1 MGAKLFVN
9 LPVLSLGE
17 EMQIDFP
24 HNRAVLIR
32 IAHEL
37 LRSVRG
43 CDAEMII
50 EVARRAGH
58 SRAKETVAMN
68 FFGSDRFFRHPVQGD
83 VDLAGVG
90 AENADLQIIAHPV
103 RSQNPERIGM
113 RSVEKPVQF
122 IGRQSRDLER
132 FHEQLQPRSCPVLF
146 KVGATNSIALAN
158 VPTICDDGASCQN
171 YTGSKYGR

>member
-9 LPVLSLGE
+9 LPVLSFGE
-17 EMQIDFP
+17 EMQIDFA
-24 HNRAVLIR
+24 HDRTVLIR
-32 IAHEL
+32 IAYEA

-43 CDAEMII
+43 RDAELVI

-68 FFGSDRFFRHPVQGD
+68 FLGSDRFFRLPVQGD

-90 AENADLQIIAHPV
+90 PENADLEIVAHPV

-113 RSVEKPVQF
+113 RSGEKPIQF
-122 IGRQSRDLER
+122 VGRQPRDLER
-132 FHEQLQPRSCPVLF
+132 FHKQLQPR
-146 KVGATNSIALAN
+146 T
-158 VPTICDDGASCQN
+158 
-171 YTGSKYGR
+171 